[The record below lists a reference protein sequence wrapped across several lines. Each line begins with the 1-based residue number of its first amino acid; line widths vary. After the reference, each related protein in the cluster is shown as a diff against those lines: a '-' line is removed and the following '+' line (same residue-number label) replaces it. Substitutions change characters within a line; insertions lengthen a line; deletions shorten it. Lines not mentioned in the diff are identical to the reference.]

1 MSLNSVDRLG
11 TCGTCRVSP
20 TQEDRGGSG
29 IFAVFRYDV
38 SGVADWFQFRGYLF
52 DLGANLGGSVMV
64 FLSSSIISSFDTSS
78 SDAGYLDDLIVTGL
92 IGFVSY
98 PIFLLRIE
106 PWELV

>member
-1 MSLNSVDRLG
+1 
-11 TCGTCRVSP
+11 
-20 TQEDRGGSG
+20 
-29 IFAVFRYDV
+29 
-38 SGVADWFQFRGYLF
+38 
-52 DLGANLGGSVMV
+52 MV

-106 PWELV
+106 P